1 MKMKTKVAIF
11 FLDNFIWVLLLLL
24 AVIATLSI
32 PSFFTVKNFT
42 NILYNCSS
50 FAFMVLAMTFV
61 LFLGQFDLSIESV
74 YAFGPAIGAMF
85 MLKWF
90 SWNPVLCIVVTLV
103 AGGLVG
109 LFNAV
114 MTVKLKIN
122 AFLMTLCMLMI
133 LRGVVLYL
141 IPQGLYDIP
150 ESYLFLGD
158 YKIPGT
164 NIPIAILLVLLLYI
178 LADIVVRRTSYGRN
192 LIATG
197 SNGKAAYLAG
207 INTDKIKMISFVLSG
222 LFAALGGLL
231 AAGRIGSITNGM
243 GDGQIMEVFAAA
255 VLGGISLDGGKGKV
269 IGALGGVIFLQT
281 ISNVLTMSGV
291 NPFLIQVIEGALLL
305 MAVVIDNV
313 RLKLYTVIENR

>member
-1 MKMKTKVAIF
+1 
-11 FLDNFIWVLLLLL
+11 
-24 AVIATLSI
+24 
-32 PSFFTVKNFT
+32 
-42 NILYNCSS
+42 
-50 FAFMVLAMTFV
+50 
-61 LFLGQFDLSIESV
+61 
-74 YAFGPAIGAMF
+74 MF

-255 VLGGISLDGGKGKV
+255 VLGGISPDGGKGKV

-305 MAVVIDNV
+305 KAVVIDNV

>member
-1 MKMKTKVAIF
+1 MKTKVAIF

-255 VLGGISLDGGKGKV
+255 VLGGISPDGGKGKV

-305 MAVVIDNV
+305 KAVVIDNV

>member
-255 VLGGISLDGGKGKV
+255 VLGGISPDGGKGKV

-305 MAVVIDNV
+305 KAVVIDNV